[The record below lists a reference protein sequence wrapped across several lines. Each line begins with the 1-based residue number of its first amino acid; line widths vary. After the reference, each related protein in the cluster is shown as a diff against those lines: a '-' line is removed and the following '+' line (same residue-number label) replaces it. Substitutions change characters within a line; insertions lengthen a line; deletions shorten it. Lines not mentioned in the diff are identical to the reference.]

1 MIKRLF
7 LYFSVVLVIV
17 LVATSFNRFVIDKKK
32 TVTEVIEETTGQ
44 LFTSTEDTV
53 DREVAQE
60 NNKETLQVTE
70 DIDPRFSR
78 WFQSEAALVNS
89 TSVDQKAKEAEMREM
104 AKTLTPKQIQY
115 LQKKAAHPQS
125 PQVEKILSVYLLS
138 LGGDATQG
146 ALVETASNNP
156 NLEPAEPHSV
166 QEVQNNQERASRII
180 AIDAIAES
188 NKPLSLRIAEL
199 QKIIQQQQ
207 DATIKNYAQRK
218 QSELQSQL

>member
-17 LVATSFNRFVIDKKK
+17 LFATSFNRFVIDKKK
-32 TVTEVIEETTGQ
+32 TVTEVIDETGQ
-44 LFTSTEDTV
+44 LFTSTEDTAG
-53 DREVAQE
+53 REVAQQ
-60 NNKETLQVTE
+60 NNKENQKVSE
-70 DIDPRFSR
+70 DVDPRFSH

-89 TSVDQKAKEAEMREM
+89 TSVDQKAKETEMREI
-104 AKTLTPKQIQY
+104 AKKLTPKQIQY
-115 LQKKAAHPQS
+115 LQKKAAHAQS

-138 LGGDATQG
+138 LGGEATQG

-188 NKPLSLRIAEL
+188 DKPLSMRIAEL

>member
-32 TVTEVIEETTGQ
+32 TVTEVIDETGQ
-44 LFTSTEDTV
+44 LFTSTEDTA

-89 TSVDQKAKEAEMREM
+89 TSVDQKAKEVEMREM

-138 LGGDATQG
+138 LGGEATQG

-156 NLEPAEPHSV
+156 NLEPAEPHSL

-180 AIDAIAES
+180 AIDTIAES